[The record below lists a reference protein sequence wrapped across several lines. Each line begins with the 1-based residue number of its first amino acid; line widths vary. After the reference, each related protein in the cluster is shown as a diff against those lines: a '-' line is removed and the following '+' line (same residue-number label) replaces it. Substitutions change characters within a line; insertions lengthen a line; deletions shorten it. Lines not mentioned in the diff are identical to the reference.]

1 MELLP
6 RIERHLRR
14 TKMRPAEFGRA
25 AVRDPRF
32 VFDLR
37 LGREPRPVTL
47 RRVHAWL
54 DAQGAEGS
62 SR

>member
-1 MELLP
+1 MDLLP
-6 RIERHLRR
+6 RIERYLRR
-14 TKMRPAEFGRA
+14 TRMKPALFGRA
-25 AVRDPRF
+25 AVNDPRF

-37 LGREPRPVTL
+37 LGREPRIKTM

>member
-1 MELLP
+1 MDLLP

-14 TKMRPAEFGRA
+14 TKMKPAVFGRA
-25 AVRDPRF
+25 VVRDPRF

-37 LGREPRPVTL
+37 LGREPRIATE

-54 DAQGAEGS
+54 DAQGAEGG